1 MKLKKLLPN
10 SDKRMLK
17 NKLIMKVMLPSKKKL
32 DYLLVE
38 NLALLIT

>member
-17 NKLIMKVMLPSKKKL
+17 KQIDNEGYVTFLKKAMVII
-32 DYLLVE
+32 Y
-38 NLALLIT
+38 